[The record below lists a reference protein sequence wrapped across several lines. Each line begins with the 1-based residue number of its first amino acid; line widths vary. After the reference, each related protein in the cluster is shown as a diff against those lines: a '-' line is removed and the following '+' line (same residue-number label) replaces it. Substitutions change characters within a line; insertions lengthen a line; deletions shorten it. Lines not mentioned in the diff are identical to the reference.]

1 LPNKFRNSK
10 QTEKHITIS
19 ISILWKKR
27 GERRKSVKQ
36 KDTYAEPITYI
47 YPNAVVRVYHPIL
60 TPEERER
67 RMKQIAKSAADLLR
81 K

>member
-1 LPNKFRNSK
+1 MK
-10 QTEKHITIS
+10 
-19 ISILWKKR
+19 
-27 GERRKSVKQ
+27 KQ

-67 RMKQIAKSAADLLR
+67 RMKAIAKSAADLLR
-81 K
+81 GK